1 LNNKNKSIFKV
12 MNAKEALTQIKSLL
26 FSEQEQ
32 KAAFA
37 MVEGALVDGTKV
49 AYDLETSE
57 IFVIGEDGESIPAP
71 VGEHQLTT
79 GEIVVVT
86 EAGKIAEV
94 KAGEAAKVE
103 IEIEAA
109 EEVPMEEPK
118 KDEAMAKFEEV
129 MGALEKKVE
138 ELSAKVKA
146 MEEKAED
153 VKEAVKLSAQ
163 VIESLA
169 KEPSDKAI
177 TAPNQFAKQLKTEKN
192 DRYNSLQKAFQSL
205 KK

>member
-1 LNNKNKSIFKV
+1 MI

-26 FSEQEQ
+26 FTEAEK
-32 KAAFA
+32 KASFA
-37 MVEGALVDGTKV
+37 MVEGALIDGTKV

-57 IFVIGEDGESIPAP
+57 IYVIGEDGESIPAP
-71 VGEHQLTT
+71 VGEHQLES

-94 KAGEAAKVE
+94 KKGEEQKVE

-109 EEVPMEEPK
+109 EEVAAEDPK

-129 MGALEKKVE
+129 MGELEKKVE

-146 MEEKAED
+146 MEDKAED

-163 VIESLA
+163 ILESFA

-177 TAPNQFAKQLKTEKN
+177 TSPNQFAKQLKTEKN

>member
-1 LNNKNKSIFKV
+1 
-12 MNAKEALTQIKSLL
+12 MNAKEALVQIKNLL
-26 FSEQEQ
+26 FTEAEK

-37 MVEGALVDGTKV
+37 LVEGKLVDGTMV
-49 AYDLETSE
+49 AYDLEAGD
-57 IFVIGEDGESIPAP
+57 IFVIGEDGVQIPAP
-71 VGEHQLTT
+71 VGEHQLES
-79 GEIVVVT
+79 GEIVIVT

-94 KAGEAAKVE
+94 KSGEPKLE

-109 EEVPMEEPK
+109 EVPAEEEPK

-129 MGALEKKVE
+129 LGGLEKKVE

-153 VKEAVKLSAQ
+153 VKEAVKLSAE
-163 VIESLA
+163 VLESFA

-192 DRYNSLQKAFQSL
+192 DRYNNLQKAFSTL

>member
-1 LNNKNKSIFKV
+1 
-12 MNAKEALTQIKSLL
+12 MNAKEALVQIKQLL
-26 FSEQEQ
+26 FSEAEK

-37 MVEGALVDGTKV
+37 LIEGKLVDGTMV

-57 IFVIGEDGESIPAP
+57 IYVIGEDGVQIPAP
-71 VGEHQLTT
+71 VGEHQLES
-79 GEIVVVT
+79 GEIVIVT

-94 KAGEAAKVE
+94 KKGEEKKVE

-109 EEVPMEEPK
+109 EVTPEEPK
-118 KDEAMAKFEEV
+118 KDEAMAKVEEA
-129 MGALEKKVE
+129 MGYLEKKVE
-138 ELSAKVKA
+138 ELSKKVEQMAKKN
-146 MEEKAED
+146 ED
-153 VKEAVKLSAQ
+153 MKEAVKLSAE
-163 VIESLA
+163 VLESFA

-192 DRYNSLQKAFQSL
+192 ERFNNLQKAFSTL

>member
-26 FSEQEQ
+26 FSEQEA

-37 MVEGALVDGTKV
+37 LVEGALVDGTKV

-57 IFVIGEDGESIPAP
+57 IYVIGEDGESIPAP

>member
-1 LNNKNKSIFKV
+1 
-12 MNAKEALTQIKSLL
+12 MNAKEALVQIKNLL
-26 FSEQEQ
+26 FTEAEK

-37 MVEGALVDGTKV
+37 LVEGKLVDGTMV

-57 IFVIGEDGESIPAP
+57 IYVIGEDGVQIPAP
-71 VGEHQLTT
+71 VGEHQLES
-79 GEIVVVT
+79 GEIVIVT

-94 KAGEAAKVE
+94 KSGEPKLE

-109 EEVPMEEPK
+109 EVSAEEPK
-118 KDEAMAKFEEV
+118 KDEAMAKVEEA
-129 MGALEKKVE
+129 MGYLEKKVE

-153 VKEAVKLSAQ
+153 VKEAVKLSAE
-163 VIESLA
+163 VLESFA

-192 DRYNSLQKAFQSL
+192 DRFNNLQKAFSTL

>member
-1 LNNKNKSIFKV
+1 
-12 MNAKEALTQIKSLL
+12 
-26 FSEQEQ
+26 
-32 KAAFA
+32 

-71 VGEHQLTT
+71 VGEHQLTS

-94 KAGEAAKVE
+94 KVGEVE
-103 IEIEAA
+103 IEVEAA

-129 MGALEKKVE
+129 MGELEKKVE

-153 VKEAVKLSAQ
+153 VKEAVKLSAE

>member
-1 LNNKNKSIFKV
+1 
-12 MNAKEALTQIKSLL
+12 MNAKDALTQIKSLL
-26 FSEQEQ
+26 FNEQEK
-32 KAAFA
+32 KATFA

-49 AYDLETSE
+49 SYDLETSE
-57 IFVIGEDGESIPAP
+57 IFVIGEDGEAIPAP
-71 VGEHQLTT
+71 VGEHTLTT
-79 GEIVVVT
+79 GEVVT
-86 EAGKIAEV
+86 VTEEGKIAEV
-94 KAGEAAKVE
+94 KKGEAKVE

-109 EEVPMEEPK
+109 EVEKEEPK

-129 MGALEKKVE
+129 MGNLEKKVE

-153 VKEAVKLSAQ
+153 MKEAVKLSAQ

-192 DRYNSLQKAFQSL
+192 VRFDNLQKAFQSL

>member
-1 LNNKNKSIFKV
+1 
-12 MNAKEALTQIKSLL
+12 MNAKEALVQIKNLL
-26 FSEQEQ
+26 FTEAEK
-32 KAAFA
+32 KASFA
-37 MVEGALVDGTKV
+37 LVEGKLVDGTMV

-57 IFVIGEDGESIPAP
+57 IYVIGEDGVQIPAP
-71 VGEHQLTT
+71 VGEHQLES
-79 GEIVVVT
+79 GEIVIVT

-94 KAGEAAKVE
+94 KKGEEPKLE

-109 EEVPMEEPK
+109 EVPAEEKK
-118 KDEAMAKFEEV
+118 KDEAMAKVEEA
-129 MGALEKKVE
+129 MGYLEKKVE

-153 VKEAVKLSAQ
+153 VKEAVKLSAE
-163 VIESLA
+163 VLESFA

-192 DRYNSLQKAFQSL
+192 DRYNNLQKAFSTL

>member
-1 LNNKNKSIFKV
+1 
-12 MNAKEALTQIKSLL
+12 MNAKEALVQIKNLL
-26 FSEQEQ
+26 FTEAEK

-37 MVEGALVDGTKV
+37 LVEGKLVDGTMV
-49 AYDLETSE
+49 AYDLEAGD
-57 IFVIGEDGESIPAP
+57 IFVIGEDGVQIPAP
-71 VGEHQLTT
+71 VGEHQLES
-79 GEIVVVT
+79 GEIVIVT

-94 KAGEAAKVE
+94 KKGEEPKLE

-109 EEVPMEEPK
+109 EVPAEEPK
-118 KDEAMAKFEEV
+118 KDEAMAKFEEA
-129 MGALEKKVE
+129 MGYLEKKVE

-153 VKEAVKLSAQ
+153 VKEAVKLSAE
-163 VIESLA
+163 VLESFA

-177 TAPNQFAKQLKTEKN
+177 TAPNQFAKQLKIEKN
-192 DRYNSLQKAFQSL
+192 DRYNNLQKAFSTL

>member
-1 LNNKNKSIFKV
+1 
-12 MNAKEALTQIKSLL
+12 MNAKEALVQIKNLL
-26 FSEQEQ
+26 FTEAEK

-37 MVEGALVDGTKV
+37 LVEGKLVDGTAV
-49 AYDLETSE
+49 AYDLEAGD
-57 IFVIGEDGESIPAP
+57 IFVIGEDGVQIPAP
-71 VGEHQLTT
+71 VGEHQLES
-79 GEIVVVT
+79 GEIVIVT

-94 KAGEAAKVE
+94 KSGEPKVE

-109 EEVPMEEPK
+109 EVPAEEPK
-118 KDEAMAKFEEV
+118 KDEAMAKFEEA
-129 MGALEKKVE
+129 MGYLEKKVE

-153 VKEAVKLSAQ
+153 VKEAVKLSAE
-163 VIESLA
+163 VLESFA

-192 DRYNSLQKAFQSL
+192 DRYNNLQKAFSTL

>member
-1 LNNKNKSIFKV
+1 
-12 MNAKEALTQIKSLL
+12 MNAKEALVQIKQLL
-26 FSEQEQ
+26 FSEAEK

-37 MVEGALVDGTKV
+37 LVEGKLVDGTIV

-57 IFVIGEDGESIPAP
+57 IYVIGEDGVQIPAP
-71 VGEHQLTT
+71 VGEHQLES
-79 GEIVVVT
+79 GEIVIVT

-94 KAGEAAKVE
+94 KKGEEKKVE

-109 EEVPMEEPK
+109 EVTPEEPK
-118 KDEAMAKFEEV
+118 KDEAMAKVEEA
-129 MGALEKKVE
+129 MGYLEKKVE
-138 ELSAKVKA
+138 ELSKKVEEMAKKN
-146 MEEKAED
+146 ED
-153 VKEAVKLSAQ
+153 MKEAVKLSAE
-163 VIESLA
+163 VLESFA

-192 DRYNSLQKAFQSL
+192 ERFNNLQKAFSTL

>member
-1 LNNKNKSIFKV
+1 

-57 IFVIGEDGESIPAP
+57 IYVIGEDGESIPAP
-71 VGEHQLTT
+71 VGEHQLTS

-94 KAGEAAKVE
+94 KAGEVE

-109 EEVPMEEPK
+109 EEVPAEEPK

-192 DRYNSLQKAFQSL
+192 ERYNSLQKAFQSL